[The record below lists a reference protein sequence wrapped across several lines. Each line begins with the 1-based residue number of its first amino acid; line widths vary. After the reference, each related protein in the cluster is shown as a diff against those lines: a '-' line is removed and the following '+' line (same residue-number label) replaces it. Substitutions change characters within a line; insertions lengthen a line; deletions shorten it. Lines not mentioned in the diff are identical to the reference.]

1 MTQTQMTFK
10 APEPP
15 PGLELSPVPD
25 LKGAERAAE
34 WINEALRIPVTPRYV
49 KDQTDAGRI
58 TYAIISG
65 CRFYSTQGLYEF
77 IMARTRPAI
86 PASTR
91 T

>member
-1 MTQTQMTFK
+1 MARTQVTVRV
-10 APEPP
+10 PEPP

-25 LKGAERAAE
+25 MKGAERAAE
-34 WINEALRIPVTPRYV
+34 WINEALRIPVTVRYV

-58 TYAIISG
+58 SHALISG

-77 IMARTRPAI
+77 IMSKTRPAT
-86 PASTR
+86 PPSTG